1 MRVPQLPEQPGAG
14 MDVVVIG
21 VDAHK
26 ATHTL
31 VAVDRVGR
39 KLAQKTIATTSA
51 AHEQALRWGAEKFG
65 PDILWGV
72 EDCRSMTARLESDLL
87 AAGQPVVRVP
97 PHLMNRARSS
107 GREHGKSD
115 AIDALAV
122 ARAVLQEP
130 HLPRAVHDPVSM
142 ELRLLVDRRDD
153 VLALRTAIINRCM
166 TRIHLLDPGHKTPRN
181 WKVQKDHAALM
192 AWLATQEGLNAE
204 FARDEMA
211 DIIRMSAEILVLRRR
226 IEARVRP
233 VAPRLL
239 AMQGCAELTAARIV
253 AEVANIDRFRSEAA
267 FARYSGL
274 APIPHTS
281 GAASVRLRPTRH
293 GNRHLNAAI
302 HRIAITQ
309 TIHDGPGKTYFQR
322 RIAEGDSRHRALRCL
337 KRRLVR
343 VIYNRLRQQQP
354 PAGLG

>member
-1 MRVPQLPEQPGAG
+1 
-14 MDVVVIG
+14 
-21 VDAHK
+21 
-26 ATHTL
+26 
-31 VAVDRVGR
+31 
-39 KLAQKTIATTSA
+39 
-51 AHEQALRWGAEKFG
+51 
-65 PDILWGV
+65 
-72 EDCRSMTARLESDLL
+72 
-87 AAGQPVVRVP
+87 
-97 PHLMNRARSS
+97 
-107 GREHGKSD
+107 
-115 AIDALAV
+115 
-122 ARAVLQEP
+122 
-130 HLPRAVHDPVSM
+130 M

-153 VLALRTAIINRCM
+153 VLVLRTAIINRCM
-166 TRIHLLDPGHKTPRN
+166 TRIHLLDPGHETPRN

-192 AWLATQEGLNAE
+192 AWLVTQEGLNAE

-239 AMQGCAELTAARIV
+239 ALQGCGELTAARIV

-267 FARYSGL
+267 FARYAGL

-343 VIYNRLRQQQP
+343 VIYNRLRPQQP